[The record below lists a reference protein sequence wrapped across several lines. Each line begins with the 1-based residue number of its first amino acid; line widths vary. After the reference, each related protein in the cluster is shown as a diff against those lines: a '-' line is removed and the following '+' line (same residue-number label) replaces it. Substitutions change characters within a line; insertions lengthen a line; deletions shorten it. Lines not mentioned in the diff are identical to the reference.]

1 MRAHGRGQADTRSE
15 MASLSRTRAM
25 KSWPHSKVV
34 DFLRRIT
41 EVMSSP
47 HFLGFH
53 SRPPFFVRSVQ
64 KKRKAKPPRRLHVW
78 RNRFSVTQFSR
89 AGHHLLRS
97 FLPSP
102 FNFSSASFRNHRST
116 TDIVLVL
123 LFALSSLLPTTPL
136 SLSFFLPSDFF
147 RRLRARL
154 RPFATRGTV
163 ASWPSASALTPRPN
177 ARRRGTD
184 RAGRGSR
191 SFSLLFCPL
200 TLSCDQ
206 LEKLRIRH

>member
-136 SLSFFLPSDFF
+136 AFVLSSVRLLPTPSGSITAICDSRH
-147 RRLRARL
+147 RRVVAVRVRAHPKAERKTKGDGPS
-154 RPFATRGTV
+154 RPR
-163 ASWPSASALTPRPN
+163 
-177 ARRRGTD
+177 
-184 RAGRGSR
+184 
-191 SFSLLFCPL
+191 
-200 TLSCDQ
+200 
-206 LEKLRIRH
+206 